1 MQMALLAKIT
11 NIRPDVKRLLYLM
24 MALCCALFLTQC
36 DTHVPVKKTP
46 PPSLFP
52 ESRVVSPSTPVQPSL
67 ETQIDEIRG
76 LYRVLRLS
84 GKLRYDIFRKAM
96 IGHGRI
102 GFKRTDIITIV
113 DYTRPS
119 AEKRLFVIDLKTPRI
134 LYHTHV
140 THGLNSGF
148 IHARNFS
155 NELGS
160 KQSSLGFFKTAE
172 TYFGKYGYSLRLDG
186 LEKGI
191 NDLARKRDI
200 VVHGAPYA
208 NPANIAKYGYLG
220 TSWGCPALPE
230 ETTGPII
237 DAIKEGSCLYIYA
250 DDQTY
255 LSHSAF
261 VDRRRESAGECQF

>member
-1 MQMALLAKIT
+1 MAVYGDFKKT
-11 NIRPDVKRLLYLM
+11 RPGIRRFIYLM
-24 MALCCALFLTQC
+24 MAICCAIFLAHC
-36 DTHVPVKKTP
+36 DAHTPVRKTP
-46 PPSLFP
+46 QPVPFP
-52 ESRVVSPSTPVQPSL
+52 ESRVVAPVNPVQP
-67 ETQIDEIRG
+67 EVEIKIDEIRY
-76 LYRVLRLS
+76 LYHALRLS
-84 GKLRYDIFRKAM
+84 GKLRYDIFRKAVS
-96 IGHGRI
+96 GHERI
-102 GFKRTDIITIV
+102 GFYKSNIITII

-119 AEKRLFVIDLKTPRI
+119 SEKRLFVIDLKSRQV

-186 LEKGI
+186 LEPGI

-200 VVHGAPYA
+200 VIHGAPYA

-230 ETTGPII
+230 ETTGQII
-237 DAIKEGSCLYIYA
+237 NTIKEGSCLYIYA
-250 DDQTY
+250 DDKTY
-255 LSHSAF
+255 LSQSAF
-261 VDRRRESAGECQF
+261 VDRRRKSRGGECQF